1 MITPDKSKEPAGAM
15 RSGEQCVSLSALEM
29 DGTAPAAGDEIEFTG
44 KGRVSRVEG
53 DKVYFETTEVNGEP
67 VTSGA
72 ASEPETDDDDIMKVA
87 EEADAAAG

>member
-1 MITPDKSKEPAGAM
+1 M
-15 RSGEQCVSLSALEM
+15 RPGEQCVAVSALEM

-67 VTSGA
+67 VTTGA
-72 ASEPETDDDDIMKVA
+72 AAESDTDDVMKVA